1 MSIMPAPPPAR
12 GPTFSVTPQPAQPQ
26 NTIFPSP
33 RRQRKRMST
42 EAATTVPPTNI
53 ASSMLVPLQPP
64 GPPPG
69 YPYGY
74 GGYPPSY
81 NYAPPYMPPNG
92 AHHWYQG
99 YHHPQPPHGHYPPPM
114 AGPGPL
120 GYDTHGRHPYPFRYP
135 YMPPP
140 PQHGVAPWAPG
151 QEPANQPSSTY
162 VSTGQLVE
170 RPRSANDGRGSTIG
184 ASSPVG
190 PIDEP
195 EMDIPQPHDEP
206 SQPEQGNETPP
217 AIRDVSPEATA
228 KDAPPITPS
237 PGPYEPAVR
246 STYDAF
252 WSNLK
257 RVNVSEMASQRIPRA
272 SMQDNVGHTFRLS
285 ANSITLIARL
295 HSIRS
300 KTKMVSEKFPKPP
313 RSGRSVV
320 LLCL

>member
-1 MSIMPAPPPAR
+1 MDMEDTRLLIITR
-12 GPTFSVTPQPAQPQ
+12 RLTCHPTAL
-26 NTIFPSP
+26 TIGIKAIIIPSP
-33 RRQRKRMST
+33 LMDTIRRRWR
-42 EAATTVPPTNI
+42 
-53 ASSMLVPLQPP
+53 
-64 GPPPG
+64 
-69 YPYGY
+69 
-74 GGYPPSY
+74 
-81 NYAPPYMPPNG
+81 
-92 AHHWYQG
+92 
-99 YHHPQPPHGHYPPPM
+99 
-114 AGPGPL
+114 GPGPL
-120 GYDTHGRHPYPFRYP
+120 GYDTHGRHPYPFRYL

-170 RPRSANDGRGSTIG
+170 RPRSANGGRGSTIG

-285 ANSITLIARL
+285 ANSITLN
-295 HSIRS
+295 
-300 KTKMVSEKFPKPP
+300 
-313 RSGRSVV
+313 
-320 LLCL
+320 C